1 MQRKIAIGVSVSLIV
16 IAVILLWLARTPE
29 ETVTA
34 TPVAATTAAPQG
46 LPSPQEVASAIEKSK
61 TDTRFKTGRESMPK
75 SLMDTEV
82 DGALEVD
89 KNGNLII
96 SQSIRQTFDY
106 FLSAIGEED
115 LTTIVARIRAYIRH
129 KLANYPQAAQQAE
142 QILDGYLSYRDALG
156 RLPQIQGDPAKN
168 MAAIRQ
174 QKEQIA
180 SLRTQFLSREVI
192 QAFFGDEDAYDRYT
206 MARIEVMQD
215 KNLSAAEKAK
225 RTAELLNTLPPQL
238 KESVQTLNKYQ
249 ELTTFTEDWKARG
262 GKPEE
267 LRAIREQVVGVEATE
282 RLEALDKERA
292 EWDTRINSYLQT
304 RDGILKNPALSDAQ
318 RQQQL
323 NDIKNKQF
331 NEQERVRVGAFET
344 MHDQGVKP

>member
-1 MQRKIAIGVSVSLIV
+1 MQRKLAIGVSVSLVV
-16 IAVILLWLARTPE
+16 IAVILLWLARSPE
-29 ETVTA
+29 ETTTNPTIAPVTA
-34 TPVAATTAAPQG
+34 AKG
-46 LPSPQEVASAIEKSK
+46 LPTAQEVATAIEKSK
-61 TDTRFKTGRESMPK
+61 TDTRFKTGRENMPK
-75 SLMDTEV
+75 SLSDTEV

-115 LTTIVARIRAYIRH
+115 LTTIIARIRAYIRH
-129 KLANYPQAAQQAE
+129 KLADHPQAAKQAE

-156 RLPQIQGDPAKN
+156 RIPQVQGDPTLN
-168 MAAIRQ
+168 MNLIRQ

-180 SLRTQFLSREVI
+180 ALRTQYLARDVI

-215 KNLSAAEKAK
+215 KNLSATEKAK
-225 RTAELLNTLPPQL
+225 RSAELLNTLPPQL
-238 KESVQTLNKYQ
+238 KDSVQTLNKYQ
-249 ELTTFTEDWKARG
+249 ELTTLTDDWKSRG

-267 LRAIREQVVGVEATE
+267 LRAIREQIVGVEATD

-292 EWDTRINSYLQT
+292 EWDSRINAYLQT
-304 RDGILKNPALSDAQ
+304 RDTLLKNPALSDGERQ
-318 RQQQL
+318 RQL
-323 NDIKNKQF
+323 NEIKNKDF

-344 MHDQGVKP
+344 MHDEGVKP

>member
-142 QILDGYLSYRDALG
+142 QILDGYLSYRDSLG

-344 MHDQGVKP
+344 